1 MYHNHLQNSIRVGD
15 PLPRRPP
22 PPPQDDDKDEDEDD
36 LLASVGFMLDAAH
49 AKQWCTHCILN
60 KIEVE
65 VQVIKD
71 EDGPG
76 ALQTGQY
83 IWPAASFLANYL
95 VASWPTSSVVRY
107 QHIVELGSGCG
118 LVGLTCAQIPTVA
131 SVCMTDH
138 DPGTLALIREGIA
151 RNKGKQQQCENI
163 DAAILEWGKDSVV
176 VAAAAAT
183 AAAAAAAAGSAQ
195 GGDDKEEEEE
205 EEEDELWVV
214 GSDLIYSET
223 VVEPLLRTI
232 AALLASPSAF
242 GSKKAT
248 KEAKCILCGSF
259 ALGRAI
265 EQKKEECLK
274 ALSLIRTSVW
284 PPLPLPP
291 PGNCK
296 EEGSVAAARLAAA
309 AVEES
314 NKKELWLETLV
325 LKK

>member
-1 MYHNHLQNSIRVGD
+1 MGD

-151 RNKGKQQQCENI
+151 RNKSKQRQCENV
-163 DAAILEWGKDSVV
+163 DAVLLEWGKDSVV
-176 VAAAAAT
+176 VAAAAAAADGG
-183 AAAAAAAAGSAQ
+183 AAASSAQ
-195 GGDDKEEEEE
+195 DGDDKEEQEVEQ
-205 EEEDELWVV
+205 ELWVV

-232 AALLASPSAF
+232 AGLLASPAAF
-242 GSKKAT
+242 GSKKTT

-259 ALGRAI
+259 ALGPAI
-265 EQKKEECLK
+265 EQKKEKCLK
-274 ALSLIRTSVW
+274 ALSLVRTSVW
-284 PPLPLPP
+284 PPLRPPLL
-291 PGNCK
+291 GNGE
-296 EEGSVAAARLAAA
+296 EEGSVFAAARLAAA
-309 AVEES
+309 TVEEG